1 MLHHRYEAER
11 RPLTHIVQSIHND
24 LAASL
29 SKFGVPEEEMA
40 KAYHDMSYSVLR
52 RELKESL
59 LERLQAKHRALCAMR
74 AAKRLVGPAFG
85 NGVVGVRVMAGCC
98 GCGDNSRPSHARV
111 SQRIPKHVPLVA
123 DHVDAE
129 QHAASLASRMLQ
141 SLEQHRTMAYDA
153 MALVRVTSHQSV
165 SCSGH

>member
-85 NGVVGVRVMAGCC
+85 DGVVGVRVMAVCLGAVTTVNPHMLHRILRQLTCRRS
-98 GCGDNSRPSHARV
+98 DLDAERPHRV
-111 SQRIPKHVPLVA
+111 SDEL
-123 DHVDAE
+123 
-129 QHAASLASRMLQ
+129 
-141 SLEQHRTMAYDA
+141 
-153 MALVRVTSHQSV
+153 
-165 SCSGH
+165 

>member
-85 NGVVGVRVMAGCC
+85 DGVVGVRVMA
-98 GCGDNSRPSHARV
+98 V
-111 SQRIPKHVPLVA
+111 
-123 DHVDAE
+123 
-129 QHAASLASRMLQ
+129 
-141 SLEQHRTMAYDA
+141 
-153 MALVRVTSHQSV
+153 
-165 SCSGH
+165 CSGAVTTVNPHMLACRSASPSMCHWWQTMLTPNSMRLGWQVECCSHWSSTAPWPMMPWHW

>member
-1 MLHHRYEAER
+1 MTWSGCLQSECDAVFLVVGGFECFSTSAHAPMLHHRYEAER

-74 AAKRLVGPAFG
+74 AAKRLV
-85 NGVVGVRVMAGCC
+85 
-98 GCGDNSRPSHARV
+98 
-111 SQRIPKHVPLVA
+111 VPL
-123 DHVDAE
+123 
-129 QHAASLASRMLQ
+129 
-141 SLEQHRTMAYDA
+141 A
-153 MALVRVTSHQSV
+153 MELWVF
-165 SCSGH
+165 G